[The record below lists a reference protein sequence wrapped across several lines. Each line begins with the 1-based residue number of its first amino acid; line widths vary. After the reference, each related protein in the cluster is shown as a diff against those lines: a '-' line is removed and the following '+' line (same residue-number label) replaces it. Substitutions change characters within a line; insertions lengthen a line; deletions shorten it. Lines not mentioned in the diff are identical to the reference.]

1 VIALQK
7 ARTFALAVS
16 LALVVACGQ
25 TSNHGDQPPAGG
37 SGGALASGGSGGRAL
52 AGGGV
57 APHAGS
63 VAAGEAGNL
72 AGSGGFAS
80 GAGGGDSTRPDP
92 CAAPEQ
98 PETPLRRLTHTQ
110 FDNTVRQVLGVE
122 THPGDV
128 FPAEEYPPGL
138 GSTNSF
144 LIESYH
150 RFAHDF
156 AFQATSNDESLRE
169 VLGCDLAARGESE
182 CLQEFL
188 AGRVAR
194 LLRRPLDADDESDF
208 SQVFTR
214 GAELGGGFAGGVRAV
229 LEVALQSPE
238 FLYRVE
244 LGEPANAS
252 AGDPRAGW
260 GRLTPY
266 EMASRLSY
274 FYWDSA
280 PDDELVQAAASGG
293 LRTREEV
300 TEQARRLL
308 GDDQAKLMARPFYS
322 ELFGLSRLE
331 RPAGSPISAEM
342 SVLLAR
348 ETDLFLDY
356 AGFGEPGDFETL
368 LTSPSTWVNEDLA
381 SHYGVP
387 GVFGDEF
394 VRVELEPS
402 RRAGILTQGSFLV
415 SHAHESTTNPFSRG
429 LRVVEA
435 LLCQDVPVEPALPV
449 TVPEPP
455 PPDATTRQRWEIA
468 TSQPECAECHRLV
481 NQIGFAFE
489 HYDQWGV
496 WRDTENGLAIDTT
509 GELAVEDAVG
519 RFDGVAELAR
529 LIAGSEVAKRC
540 FSEKWLAHAYARP
553 LSAADACSLSQLEP
567 AFAGGKIREL
577 LLALSV
583 TDGFLYRPLP
593 ATAP

>member
-1 VIALQK
+1 M
-7 ARTFALAVS
+7 
-16 LALVVACGQ
+16 ACGQ

-37 SGGALASGGSGGRAL
+37 SGGALASGGSTGGRAL

-63 VAAGEAGNL
+63 EAAGGSGNV

-80 GAGGGDSTRPDP
+80 GAGGGDSAMPDP
-92 CAAPEQ
+92 CAAPVES
-98 PETPLRRLTHTQ
+98 EAPLRRLTHLQ
-110 FDNTVRQVLGVE
+110 FDNTVRRVLGVE
-122 THPGDV
+122 THPADV

-156 AFQATSNDESLRE
+156 AFQATSDDDSLRD
-169 VLGCDLAARGESE
+169 VLGCDVAARGEDE
-182 CLQEFL
+182 CLREFL

-194 LLRRPLDADDESDF
+194 LFRRPLDADDESDF
-208 SQVFTR
+208 KQVFAR
-214 GAELGGGFAGGVRAV
+214 GAELGGGFAGGVRAI

-244 LGEPANAS
+244 FGEPADAG
-252 AGDPRAGW
+252 AGDPRADW
-260 GRLTPY
+260 GRPTPY

-280 PDDELVQAAASGG
+280 PDDELLQVAASGG

-300 TEQARRLL
+300 AEQARRLL
-308 GDDQAKLMARPFYS
+308 GDDQAKPMARRFYFQ
-322 ELFGLSRLE
+322 LFGLSRLE
-331 RPAGSPISAEM
+331 RLERTSGSPISAEIA
-342 SVLLAR
+342 VLLQR
-348 ETDLFLDY
+348 ETALFLDY

-368 LTSPSTWVNEDLA
+368 LTSPSTWVNEGLA
-381 SHYGVP
+381 THYGVP
-387 GVFGDEF
+387 GVSGDEF
-394 VRVELEPS
+394 VRVELDPS

-415 SHAHESTTNPFSRG
+415 SHARETETDPFSRG
-429 LRVVEA
+429 LRVGEA
-435 LLCQDVPVEPALPV
+435 LLCQDVPVEPLDLPIF
-449 TVPEPP
+449 VPEPP
-455 PPDATTRQRWEIA
+455 PPNATTRQRWEIA
-468 TSQPECAECHRLV
+468 TSPSECAECHRLP
-481 NQIGFAFE
+481 NHLGFALE

-496 WRDTENGLAIDTT
+496 WRDTENGAAIDTT

-529 LIAGSEVAKRC
+529 LIAHSDVAKRC
-540 FSEKWLAHAYARP
+540 FSEKWLAHTYARP

-567 AFAGGKIREL
+567 AFAAGKIREL
-577 LLALSV
+577 LLALSL
-583 TDGFLYRPLP
+583 TDGFRYRPLAANTP
-593 ATAP
+593 